1 MSTQVAIYIYAFLG
15 MTAFMGLFAGLICHR
30 HRKMVNQHRAY
41 ERMAQERMQQVQEEN
56 LPPFYIDHVRD
67 RACVFEGELPPDNF
81 PRALEVVV
89 VRPRRQES
97 MEDLFAATSGGA
109 PGATGTAGTGTD
121 AGTAAVTEGPRR
133 NNTSMDPP
141 DLIGSAVPHLGI
153 SVVESGTIRPVPT
166 NEGNDILIGV

>member
-41 ERMAQERMQQVQEEN
+41 EQEN

-89 VRPRRQES
+89 VRPRRQQS